1 MEHDLEAA
9 LDSAFAALRRGD
21 LTILDSIYAM
31 TETILADLRLTDR
44 VTAARLRNKAD
55 RNAACLLAAARGVRA
70 ARRRLVEMTPGAR
83 MTTYDAQGRMSQ
95 IGDAPR
101 GLTERF

>member
-21 LTILDSIYAM
+21 LSDLGMTYKM
-31 TETILADLRLTDR
+31 TETILAGLQITDR
-44 VTAARLRNKAD
+44 VTAVRLRSKAE

-70 ARRRLVEMTPGAR
+70 ARRRLAEVGPGAR
-83 MTTYDAQGRMSQ
+83 MTTYDSKGRTTA
-95 IGDAPR
+95 IGDAPL
-101 GLTERF
+101 GLAERF